1 MLSANTIASFEDP
14 DALEDW
20 AIVNDTV
27 MGGDSRSSIEQ
38 TEAGN
43 LLFKGDLSLRNN
55 GGFVSIRNRPGQLTL
70 QGATGIALSVRGD
83 GRTYYLD
90 LRTDSQAR
98 AGSFRAPFTTVNNEW
113 TEVFL
118 PLTDFVRQSFG
129 RLVPNSVLEPRR
141 VNSIGFTLSDKQPG
155 PFELEI
161 EFVKRVS
168 DATANDSQAADWSPS
183 ASTQSA
189 NPQMLIELAISRG
202 VPLFNSGNTA
212 ACAAIYEV
220 ACTALIS
227 MPDISDTNISTLRQ
241 ALSEIKKTTDDSDKA
256 WILRYALD
264 NTLRSLLISERF

>member
-1 MLSANTIASFEDP
+1 MLSANTIASFKDP
-14 DALEDW
+14 DTLEDW

-27 MGGDSRSSIEQ
+27 MGGVSRSSIEQ

-113 TEVFL
+113 TEIFI

-129 RLVPNSVLEPRR
+129 RLAPNSVLEPQR

-168 DATANDSQAADWSPS
+168 DATSNESQATDWGTSE
-183 ASTQSA
+183 STQTA
-189 NPQMLIELAISRG
+189 NPKMLIELAISRG

-220 ACTALIS
+220 TCTALIS
-227 MPDISDTNISTLRQ
+227 MPDISERSVSILRQ
-241 ALSEIKKTTDDSDKA
+241 ALSEIQTTTDESQKA

-264 NTLRSLLISERF
+264 STLRSLLMSERL